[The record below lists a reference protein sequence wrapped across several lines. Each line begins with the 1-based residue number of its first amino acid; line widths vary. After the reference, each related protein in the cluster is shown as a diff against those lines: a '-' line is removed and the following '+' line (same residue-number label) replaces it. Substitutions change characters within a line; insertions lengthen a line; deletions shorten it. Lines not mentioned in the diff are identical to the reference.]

1 MTVQQPQQHLQHQ
14 TLDVQQQQPRDEPVD
29 EPLDEA
35 RAKIAC
41 ALALLE
47 YLTRGIEA
55 ALAVHARVLAALGAA
70 LGTALGPAAPPKRR
84 LGTTRPLRRMPSP
97 SPSASRLKS
106 MSNGVIG
113 SSERSKMS
121 SVPRRPERLAPPAGP
136 EALGTALRPG
146 QASLATALGVA
157 GSAACGLT

>member
-1 MTVQQPQQHLQHQ
+1 
-14 TLDVQQQQPRDEPVD
+14 
-29 EPLDEA
+29 
-35 RAKIAC
+35 
-41 ALALLE
+41 
-47 YLTRGIEA
+47 
-55 ALAVHARVLAALGAA
+55 
-70 LGTALGPAAPPKRR
+70 
-84 LGTTRPLRRMPSP
+84 
-97 SPSASRLKS
+97 

-157 GSAACGLT
+157 GSAACAVPGAVPPGAVPGAAAAAPAACVGGAGGAAAASASSSAERSCAKVLHTGCDAA